1 MKNRIESLM
10 IKETTHNGN
19 IIRRDLNLLTIF
31 NVLYLVVS
39 EKSVTH
45 THTHTQAL
53 QANFIYL
60 FSRIRA
66 REACRNHR
74 LQRDSQVIP
83 LQSDLCFSSNT
94 IHINYLFIK
103 IDSI

>member
-39 EKSVTH
+39 EKY
-45 THTHTQAL
+45 TQAL

>member
-10 IKETTHNGN
+10 IKETTHSGN

-39 EKSVTH
+39 ENN
-45 THTHTQAL
+45 TQAL

>member
-45 THTHTQAL
+45 TL

-83 LQSDLCFSSNT
+83 LQSDLCFSGNT
-94 IHINYLFIK
+94 IHINYYSLK

>member
-1 MKNRIESLM
+1 MQ
-10 IKETTHNGN
+10 
-19 IIRRDLNLLTIF
+19 LLTRYIWLARIF
-31 NVLYLVVS
+31 CQH
-39 EKSVTH
+39 TH

-83 LQSDLCFSSNT
+83 LQSDLCFSGNT
-94 IHINYLFIK
+94 IHINYYSLK

>member
-45 THTHTQAL
+45 THTQAL

-83 LQSDLCFSSNT
+83 LQSDLCFSGNT
-94 IHINYLFIK
+94 IHINYYSLK

>member
-1 MKNRIESLM
+1 MQLLILFFKSCIYNLNSSFIFGCFRKN
-10 IKETTHNGN
+10 N
-19 IIRRDLNLLTIF
+19 
-31 NVLYLVVS
+31 
-39 EKSVTH
+39 
-45 THTHTQAL
+45 TQAL

-83 LQSDLCFSSNT
+83 LQSDLCFSNNT

>member
-39 EKSVTH
+39 EKKKCN
-45 THTHTQAL
+45 TQAL

-60 FSRIRA
+60 VFAYTRA
-66 REACRNHR
+66 KRVVTIDCKE
-74 LQRDSQVIP
+74 IP
-83 LQSDLCFSSNT
+83 
-94 IHINYLFIK
+94 K
-103 IDSI
+103 

>member
-1 MKNRIESLM
+1 MQ
-10 IKETTHNGN
+10 
-19 IIRRDLNLLTIF
+19 RDIAFSASF
-31 NVLYLVVS
+31 NVLYLVDS
-39 EKSVTH
+39 EKSV

-83 LQSDLCFSSNT
+83 LQSDLCFSGNT
-94 IHINYLFIK
+94 IHINYYSLK

>member
-45 THTHTQAL
+45 YKLTS
-53 QANFIYL
+53 FICFRVYA
-60 FSRIRA
+60 RA
-66 REACRNHR
+66 KRVVTIDCKE
-74 LQRDSQVIP
+74 IP
-83 LQSDLCFSSNT
+83 
-94 IHINYLFIK
+94 K
-103 IDSI
+103 

>member
-10 IKETTHNGN
+10 IKETTHSGN
-19 IIRRDLNLLTIF
+19 IIRRDLNLL
-31 NVLYLVVS
+31 
-39 EKSVTH
+39 
-45 THTHTQAL
+45 TQAL

-83 LQSDLCFSSNT
+83 LQSDLCFSGNT
-94 IHINYLFIK
+94 IHINYYSLK

>member
-45 THTHTQAL
+45 NKLTS
-53 QANFIYL
+53 FICFRVYA
-60 FSRIRA
+60 RA
-66 REACRNHR
+66 KRVVTIDCKE
-74 LQRDSQVIP
+74 IP
-83 LQSDLCFSSNT
+83 
-94 IHINYLFIK
+94 K
-103 IDSI
+103 

>member
-1 MKNRIESLM
+1 MKNWIESLM
-10 IKETTHNGN
+10 IKETTHSGN

-45 THTHTQAL
+45 TGATSY
-53 QANFIYL
+53 FIYL
-60 FSRIRA
+60 VFAYA

-83 LQSDLCFSSNT
+83 LQSDLCFSGNT

>member
-39 EKSVTH
+39 GKSVI
-45 THTHTQAL
+45 HTQAL

-83 LQSDLCFSSNT
+83 LQSDLCFSVT
-94 IHINYLFIK
+94 QYT
-103 IDSI
+103 

>member
-39 EKSVTH
+39 EKNN
-45 THTHTQAL
+45 TQAL

-66 REACRNHR
+66 RAKRVVTIDCKE
-74 LQRDSQVIP
+74 IP
-83 LQSDLCFSSNT
+83 
-94 IHINYLFIK
+94 K
-103 IDSI
+103 